1 MNRSVRHR
9 LVARLARRGGYA
21 SARVVVTIALLA
33 AGCVAFL
40 SSVLLLH
47 LGLGSM
53 PARYGVVV
61 LVGYL
66 SFLGLLRMAMWLKR
80 KDVAD
85 RSLDVCVEPSSGSA
99 PDPLPRFEGGASG
112 GGGGGASWG
121 EAAPATDSV
130 SVDVGAGD
138 DLLPVVLVCGAAAAG
153 VVAVGF
159 VIYSAP
165 MLLGEIALDLAVVS
179 AVSRRAR
186 RQRGWWGHGAFRR
199 TWLAACG
206 LLLSMVLVGL
216 LFTWIEP
223 GATSVGQVMQSIG
236 VR

>member
-1 MNRSVRHR
+1 MSSGWKPRISLPPGGRSCT
-9 LVARLARRGGYA
+9 LPALLRGQ

-85 RSLDVCVEPSSGSA
+85 RSLDVCV
-99 PDPLPRFEGGASG
+99 
-112 GGGGGASWG
+112 
-121 EAAPATDSV
+121 
-130 SVDVGAGD
+130 
-138 DLLPVVLVCGAAAAG
+138 
-153 VVAVGF
+153 
-159 VIYSAP
+159 
-165 MLLGEIALDLAVVS
+165 
-179 AVSRRAR
+179 
-186 RQRGWWGHGAFRR
+186 
-199 TWLAACG
+199 
-206 LLLSMVLVGL
+206 
-216 LFTWIEP
+216 
-223 GATSVGQVMQSIG
+223 
-236 VR
+236 